1 MKTICTIEGRVVMSQ
16 DGDAT
21 RTMEVNAA
29 QYPGAVVSVV
39 SDEAYR
45 VLMTPKWSPDPLL
58 KIAKAGREIALNRLM
73 GIAGR
78 EARAGNSALAATCDA
93 LVVALLDLTKAPA
106 VLAAT
111 DDASLKAAVA
121 AEYAV
126 IVAATPSSIKN
137 VFAGIQT

>member
-21 RTMEVNAA
+21 HAMEVNAA

-73 GIAGR
+73 GIAFAAKEGGDPATVTACLV
-78 EARAGNSALAATCDA
+78 ARQS
-93 LVVALLDLTKAPA
+93 LLDITKLPA

-111 DDASLKAAVA
+111 DDASLTAALGAGYA
-121 AEYAV
+121 AITTICPAN
-126 IVAATPSSIKN
+126 IKN
-137 VFAGIQT
+137 AFAGIQT